1 MSLAGD
7 RVAVVPAPADLAAS
21 RPVQPSRANPLL
33 VLIVTGMV
41 VALGSLGFVSV
52 APNRI
57 VSGKALAL
65 WAAVE
70 PGFAAL
76 LAALV
81 VALGLSAVIRSLVWR
96 DRLTALTA
104 AALLVACILAAA
116 HAASLAAAT
125 SGPIARTSLGAAFWI
140 VTAGAAFALA
150 DATGRI
156 FANSLMQSL
165 VAMAVVGAL
174 VLLAVSGT
182 LSDLSIAR
190 EFANRHDAYWQE
202 VARHLGL
209 VGGALA
215 GALPLGGLLGILA
228 LRRPGWRKPL
238 FATLNLI
245 QTIPSIAFFGL
256 LIGPLSLLAGTLP
269 MLRDLGISGVGAAP
283 AIIALTF
290 YGLLPVARGTYT
302 GLASVPASVIE
313 AARGMGLDERQ
324 ILLRVSIP
332 LALPILLAALRVVVV
347 QLIGLTV
354 VAALIG
360 AGGLGSFIFQG
371 LGQTATD
378 LILLGALSA
387 IALALAA
394 DLALR
399 SLGALLTSGVRA

>member
-7 RVAVVPAPADLAAS
+7 SVAVVPATALAAP
-21 RPVQPSRANPLL
+21 RPVQSSRANPLL

-70 PGFAAL
+70 PGFAIL
-76 LAALV
+76 VGVLV
-81 VALGLSAVIRSLVWR
+81 VALGLSALIRSLVWR

-104 AALLVACILAAA
+104 AVLLFACILAAA

-156 FANSLMQSL
+156 FANPLMQSL
-165 VAMAVVGAL
+165 VALALVSAL
-174 VLLAVSGT
+174 VLLAGSGT

-190 EFANRHDAYWQE
+190 EFANRRDAYWQE

-215 GALPLGGLLGILA
+215 GALPLGGLLGVLA

-269 MLRDLGISGVGAAP
+269 MLRDLGISGIGAAP

-290 YGLLPVARGTYT
+290 YGLLPVARGSYI
-302 GLASVPASVIE
+302 GLASVPTPVID

-324 ILLRVSIP
+324 ILVRVSIP

-387 IALALAA
+387 IALALAT

>member
-7 RVAVVPAPADLAAS
+7 GVAVVPATALAAP
-21 RPVQPSRANPLL
+21 RPDPPARANPLL

-57 VSGKALAL
+57 VSGKTVTL

-70 PGFAAL
+70 PGFAIFVG
-76 LAALV
+76 ALV
-81 VALGLSAVIRSLVWR
+81 VVLGLSALIRSLVWR
-96 DRLTALTA
+96 DRLTAFTA
-104 AALLVACILAAA
+104 AVLLFACILAAA
-116 HAASLAAAT
+116 HAASLAAAA
-125 SGPIARTSLGAAFWI
+125 SGPIARTSLGAAFWV

-150 DATGRI
+150 DAAGRL
-156 FANSLMQSL
+156 ATNPLTQSL
-165 VAMAVVGAL
+165 LALAVVGAL

-215 GALPLGGLLGILA
+215 GALPLGALLGVLA
-228 LRRPGWRKPL
+228 LRRPGWRKPI

-245 QTIPSIAFFGL
+245 QTVPSIAFFGL
-256 LIGPLSLLAGTLP
+256 LIGPLTSLAGALP
-269 MLRDLGISGVGAAP
+269 VLRDFGISGIGAAP

-290 YGLLPVARGTYT
+290 YGLLPVARGSYT
-302 GLASVPASVIE
+302 GLASVPAPVID

-324 ILLRVSIP
+324 IVLRVSIP